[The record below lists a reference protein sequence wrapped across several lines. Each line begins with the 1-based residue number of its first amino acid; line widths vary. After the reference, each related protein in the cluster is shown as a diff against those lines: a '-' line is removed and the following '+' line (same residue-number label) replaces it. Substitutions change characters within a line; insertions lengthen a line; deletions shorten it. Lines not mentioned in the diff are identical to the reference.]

1 MRQMQKPNADFVDL
15 SYNHKTS
22 FDMGDLIPIS
32 CIPVMPGDKLD
43 LSIDCFIRAM
53 PTIFPIMEDVTIK
66 FNHFYVP
73 NRIVWDKWKE
83 YQTLNQDHAF
93 LGEVK
98 PNVPQIEEALYPKP
112 YVNSRLG
119 DYLGYPSVPVGLD
132 YKPNPLSTT
141 YNAIPFLGYQHIYLE
156 WYAPQRWLNYLQHNN
171 SYGHYLMNLKKILN
185 RIKTMNAP
193 VLQGGGQ
200 APFPQGDVN
209 EITRIRK
216 VGWNHDYFTSCLPE
230 PQMINDVKIPLLS
243 TIIDG
248 QFFDSSHP
256 QYGTSEDILSNV
268 LEYNNQA
275 LLLENLGTI
284 NDLRKNIA
292 TQHFLEKINI
302 GGGRYNETLKTIF
315 GVEVPD
321 RTLQRPEY
329 LGGGV
334 LQLFV
339 NEVESTTENEYREL
353 GEVGGKPTAGGRT
366 NSVEFYAEEFG
377 YVYTI
382 MHVVPRRSYANAVDR
397 HLKLGTIFDVMDLPN
412 PEFQGLG
419 DQAVYNWELDN
430 SLLLS
435 DKIKDDPN
443 KVFGFAPRFAEWKY
457 SKDRFSGEFK
467 NSLKQWHMGDLV
479 IQETEISPEFI
490 EAKPRQDVF
499 NVPSEP
505 DKFFGTFRINC
516 KGMRKLESQVLP
528 GIDYI

>member
-1 MRQMQKPNADFVDL
+1 MKQMQKPNADFVDL

-32 CIPVMPGDKLD
+32 CIPVMPGDKLN
-43 LSIDCFIRAM
+43 LSVDCFIRAM

-83 YQTLNQDHAF
+83 YQTLNQDHSF
-93 LGEVK
+93 LGETK

-119 DYLGYPSVPVGLD
+119 DYLGYPSVPDGLN
-132 YKPNPLSTT
+132 YFPNPHSTT
-141 YNAIPFLGYQHIYLE
+141 YNAIPLLGYQHIYLE
-156 WYAPQRWLNYLQHNN
+156 WYAPQRWVNYLANN
-171 SYGHYLMNLKKILN
+171 SFYNHPLMNLKKTLN
-185 RIKTMNAP
+185 RVKYSNAP
-193 VLQGGGQ
+193 ILKGGSDTI
-200 APFPQGDVN
+200 FPQGNVN
-209 EITRIRK
+209 EITKIRK

-230 PQMINDVKIPLLS
+230 PQLINDVKIPLMKSLIDGEFFDDSGTYDSATILS
-243 TIIDG
+243 TLLYDNDG
-248 QFFDSSHP
+248 S
-256 QYGTSEDILSNV
+256 GLIN
-268 LEYNNQA
+268 
-275 LLLENLGTI
+275 NLGTI
-284 NDLRKNIA
+284 NDLRQNIA

-302 GGGRYNETLKTIF
+302 GGGRYNETLKSVF
-315 GVEVPD
+315 GVEISD

-329 LGGGV
+329 LGGDV

-339 NEVESTTENEYREL
+339 NEVEATTENEYREL

-366 NSVEFYAEEFG
+366 NNVDFYAEEFG

-412 PEFQGLG
+412 PDFQGLG

-430 SLLLS
+430 SLLL
-435 DKIKDDPN
+435 DGGVYEDPN
-443 KVFGFAPRFAEWKY
+443 KVFGYAPRFAEWKY

-467 NSLKQWHMGDLV
+467 NSLKQWHMGDLI
-479 IQETEISPEFI
+479 IQDTEVTPEFI
-490 EAKPRQDVF
+490 ESKPRQDVF
-499 NVPSEP
+499 NVPSAP
-505 DKFFGTFRINC
+505 DKFFGTFKINC
-516 KGMRKLESQVLP
+516 NGMRKLESQVLP

>member
-32 CIPVMPGDKLD
+32 CIPVMPGDKLN
-43 LSIDCFIRAM
+43 LSVDCFIRAM

-93 LGEVK
+93 LGETK
-98 PNVPQIEEALYPKP
+98 PNIPQIKENLYPKP
-112 YVNSRLG
+112 YINSRLG
-119 DYLGYPSVPVGLD
+119 DYLGYPSVPEGLT
-132 YKPNPLSTT
+132 YLPNPLSQT
-141 YNAIPFLGYQHIYLE
+141 YNAIPLLGYQHIYLE
-156 WYAPQRWLNYLQHNN
+156 WYAPQRWINYLQN
-171 SYGHYLMNLKKILN
+171 SNTMGHPLMNLKKILN
-185 RIKTMNAP
+185 RVKTMNAP
-193 VLQGGGQ
+193 VLNGGGNM
-200 APFPQGDVN
+200 PFPQGDVN
-209 EITRIRK
+209 EITTIRK

-230 PQMINDVKIPLLS
+230 PQLINDVKIPLLS
-243 TIIDG
+243 SIVDG
-248 QFFDSSHP
+248 HYFDDDD
-256 QYGTSEDILSNV
+256 QSEQV
-268 LEYNNQA
+268 LTDLLYENNA
-275 LLLENLGTI
+275 TKLLNNLGSI
-284 NDLRKNIA
+284 NDLRQNIA

-315 GVEVPD
+315 GVEVSD

-329 LGGGV
+329 LGGDV

-339 NEVESTTENEYREL
+339 NEVEATTENEYREL

-366 NSVEFYAEEFG
+366 NNVDFYAEEFG

-430 SLLLS
+430 SLLQAGNVQE
-435 DKIKDDPN
+435 DPN
-443 KVFGFAPRFAEWKY
+443 KVFGYAPRFAEWKY

-479 IQETEISPEFI
+479 IQDTEITPEFI
-490 EAKPRQDVF
+490 QAKPRQDIF
-499 NVPSEP
+499 NVPSAH
-505 DKFFGTFRINC
+505 DKFFGTFKINC